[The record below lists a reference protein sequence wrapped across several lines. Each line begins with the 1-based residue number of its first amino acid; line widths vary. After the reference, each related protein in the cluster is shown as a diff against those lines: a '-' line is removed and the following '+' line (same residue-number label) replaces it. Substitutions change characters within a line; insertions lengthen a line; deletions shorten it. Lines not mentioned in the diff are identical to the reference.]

1 MIKFFFTLI
10 IFIGIAY
17 SNESLTVKVINKNV
31 SKMLITPDNKKII
44 LDTETP
50 VGTETEVKIFD
61 SSTLRQIFVFD
72 NIGSFVKSMSTT
84 DDTLTLSTRDI
95 IFQYDL
101 KNGKLVSKNKFDR
114 AQNIMISPDSSIAL
128 VERNCFLRP
137 TEECLSVWD
146 ITQHKVID
154 TINLM
159 LEKQDDPSSI
169 RFEPMFS
176 DDSKFIIVRGSTR
189 KQGFLALYDIKNKKE
204 VYRDKHEITDHIFL
218 SLDGETLFYLTY
230 NPFLLK
236 AVRLDDGQELISK
249 SGNYLD
255 LKFLSDNRFVI
266 FEGNK
271 INLYSYPNLEELGTF
286 NHECTQFE
294 NERKIEIITS
304 AGKYICTSENA
315 LLLQDIFDQN
325 EPKKILMYQS
335 PYRLNFDY
343 MVSKDKNLLVTN
355 QRGNRKPRVDVF
367 NLYDGVKKI
376 GTFDT
381 LTQIHE
387 IKADYKH
394 NKIYAFGRGV
404 LWIYDL
410 INPSQSKLIETN
422 ISRPISIVTGEEKNI
437 LYIADGGY
445 NSSVYKFD
453 MNTSQFLGSFGLSRC
468 TDTDVGT
475 SIFMSLDKKKIYMRL
490 RADNKTHEFDI
501 HTFKKLNE
509 YEENAIKMDGMIR
522 LLQDER
528 SVDVQ
533 LNPEGGIGVTKNGMK
548 TAFYGFNS
556 DEWIMIIN
564 DTKYLASD
572 KSMAQ
577 YIYYKDGSPIDS
589 SQGINTYE

>member
-17 SNESLTVKVINKNV
+17 SNESLTVKTINKNV

-137 TEECLSVWD
+137 SEECLSVWD
-146 ITQHKVID
+146 INQQKVID
-154 TINLM
+154 TISLM
-159 LEKQDDPSSI
+159 LEKQDDPSPI

-189 KQGFLALYDIKNKKE
+189 KKGFLALYDIKNKKE
-204 VYRDKHEITDHIFL
+204 IYRYNNKVTDHIFL
-218 SLDGETLFYLTY
+218 SPDGKTLFYLTY

-236 AVRLDDGQELISK
+236 AVRLDDGKELLSK
-249 SGNYLD
+249 SSDYFD

-286 NHECTQFE
+286 KHDCTQFE
-294 NERKIEIITS
+294 NERKNEIITP
-304 AGKYICTSENA
+304 AGKYVCKTENA
-315 LLLQDIFDQN
+315 LLLQHIFDQN
-325 EPKKILMYQS
+325 ESKKILTYQN
-335 PYRLNFDY
+335 PNRLKFDY
-343 MVSKDKNLLVTN
+343 MVSKDKSLLVTN
-355 QRGNRKPRVDVF
+355 QRRNSKPRVDVF

-381 LTQIHE
+381 LTQIYE
-387 IKADYKH
+387 IKVDYKH

-410 INPSQSKLIETN
+410 INLSQNKLIETN
-422 ISRPISIVTGEEKNI
+422 IFRPISIVTGEQENI

-445 NSSVYKFD
+445 NSSVHKF
-453 MNTSQFLGSFGLSRC
+453 NTDTMHFLGSFELFRP

-475 SIFMSLDKKKIYMRL
+475 KIYFSADKNKVL
-490 RADNKTHEFDI
+490 IQLSWDNKIREFDI

-509 YEENAIKMDGMIR
+509 YEDHEINTGGLIR
-522 LLQDER
+522 LVQDEIA
-528 SVDVQ
+528 SDVQ
-533 LNPEGGIGVTKNGMK
+533 LNPEGGIRVTKNGVK

-556 DEWIMIIN
+556 GEWITIVD

-577 YIYYKDGSPIDS
+577 YIYHKDGTPVDS
-589 SQGINTYE
+589 SQERNFYE

>member
-1 MIKFFFTLI
+1 MLKFFYLLI
-10 IFIGIAY
+10 IFVSIVAGEQL
-17 SNESLTVKVINKNV
+17 SVKAINKNV
-31 SKMLITPDNKKII
+31 NKMLITPDNKKII
-44 LDTETP
+44 LDTETA
-50 VGTETEVKIFD
+50 VGDETEVKVFD
-61 SSTLRQIFVFD
+61 SFTLYQMIVFD
-72 NIGSFVKSMSTT
+72 NVRSFVKSMSTT
-84 DDTLTLSTRDI
+84 DDTLTLSTREV

-101 KNGKLVSKNKFDR
+101 KNGKLISENKFNH
-114 AQNIMISPDSSIAL
+114 AQNIVISPDSSIAL

-137 TEECLSVWD
+137 SEECLSVWD
-146 ITQHKVID
+146 ITQQKIVD
-154 TINLM
+154 TVNLT
-159 LEKQDDPSSI
+159 LEKQDDPSPI

-176 DDSKFIIVRGSTR
+176 DDSKYIIIRGSTR

-204 VYRDKHEITDHIFL
+204 TYRYNHKVTEHVLL
-218 SLDGETLFYLTY
+218 SPDGKMLFYLTY

-236 AVRLDDGQELISK
+236 AVRLDDGKELLSK
-249 SGNYLD
+249 SSGYFD

-266 FEGNK
+266 FDGNK
-271 INLYSYPNLEELGTF
+271 INLYGYPNLDELGTF
-286 NHECTQFE
+286 KHECTQFE
-294 NERKIEIITS
+294 NERKNEIITP
-304 AGKYICTSENA
+304 AGKYVCKTENA
-315 LLLQDIFDQN
+315 LLLQHIFDQN
-325 EPKKILMYQS
+325 ESKKILTYQN
-335 PYRLNFDY
+335 PNRLKFDY
-343 MVSKDKNLLVTN
+343 MVSKDKSLLVTN
-355 QRGNRKPRVDVF
+355 QRRNSKPRVDVF

-387 IKADYKH
+387 IKTDYKH

-404 LWIYDL
+404 LWIYNL

-453 MNTSQFLGSFGLSRC
+453 MNTSQFLGSFGLSRF

-475 SIFMSLDKKKIYMRL
+475 SIFMSLDKKKIYVRL

-509 YEENAIKMDGMIR
+509 YEENEIKMDGMIR

-528 SVDVQ
+528 SVEVQ
-533 LNPEGGIGVTKNGMK
+533 LNSEGGISVTKNGVK

-556 DEWIMIIN
+556 GEWITILD
-564 DTKYLASD
+564 DTKYLVSD

-577 YIYYKDGSPIDS
+577 YIYNKDGKPIGS
-589 SQGINTYE
+589 SQGNSYE